1 MGAAI
6 RAGIPRR
13 ALRLACDRDVP
24 AMSQPVWDELI
35 EVLHRPKL
43 ARFVD
48 ADQRETVLD
57 LLRSVSVWFE
67 PQQRIQDCRDVK
79 DNKYLE
85 LALAADAT
93 VIVSSDED
101 LLILHPWR
109 GVRIVRPADYLL
121 SADRPSV

>member
-1 MGAAI
+1 
-6 RAGIPRR
+6 
-13 ALRLACDRDVP
+13 
-24 AMSQPVWDELI
+24 MSQPVWNELI

-43 ARFVD
+43 ARFVG

-67 PQQRIQDCRDVK
+67 PQLRIQDCRDAK

-109 GVRIVRPADYLL
+109 GIRIVRPADYLML
-121 SADRPSV
+121 ANRPSV